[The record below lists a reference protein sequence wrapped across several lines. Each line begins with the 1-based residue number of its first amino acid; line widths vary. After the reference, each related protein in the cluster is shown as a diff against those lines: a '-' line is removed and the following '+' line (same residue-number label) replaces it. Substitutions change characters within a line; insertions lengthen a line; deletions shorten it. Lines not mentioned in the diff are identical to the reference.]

1 MDFIGLFVNLFRESI
16 PLGLFVMSVITIGN
30 LLKHVLIHKHFSEL
44 VDDETTKRKSL
55 TFDFFTLTS
64 GLIINLIVLFYDD
77 SVLNLNLYLERD
89 TWIRLLLGTFIAA
102 SLIFGYRKYGK
113 KWIKDTVL
121 KAIAILFSI
130 IIIYALFSLIVGEIN
145 IVAQYN
151 QCSKELICLVKFF
164 FYKFVRISIILF
176 LLYALFKYIQF
187 FSKKRK
193 YKRYM

>member
-130 IIIYALFSLIVGEIN
+130 IIIYALFN
-145 IVAQYN
+145 HFN
-151 QCSKELICLVKFF
+151 C
-164 FYKFVRISIILF
+164 
-176 LLYALFKYIQF
+176 
-187 FSKKRK
+187 
-193 YKRYM
+193 